1 MSIIF
6 IVTTNLQDTAWK
18 SLTLTI
24 KKNFNLKLSAQLS
37 IIRLESKQQPR

>member
-6 IVTTNLQDTAWK
+6 IVTTILEDTAWK

-24 KKNFNLKLSAQLS
+24 KKNFNLKLAAQLS
-37 IIRLESKQQPR
+37 IARLVSKQQTR